1 MNREELIRCAWS
13 ARESA
18 YAWKSGTKVGCAIL
32 TDKDDTV
39 CGWNIEG
46 LWMTSLHAEVVAIT
60 HLVMMKQKIKAMAV
74 VAETKMFTPCGAC
87 LDWIYQFS
95 IEHTQIIIDNKRE
108 TKVFMLNNLMPFYP
122 IQ

>member
-1 MNREELIRCAWS
+1 MTENKIIKCAWE
-13 ARESA
+13 AREYA

-32 TDKDDTV
+32 TIKNNIV
-39 CGWNIEG
+39 RGYNIEG

-60 HLVMMKQKIKAMAV
+60 HLVMTKQKIKAIAI

-95 IEHTQIIIDNKRE
+95 NNSTQIFIDNKKE
-108 TKVFMLNNLMPFYP
+108 IKMFKLNELMPFYP
-122 IQ
+122 IK